1 MSNSKFIPIIGMEIH
16 VEPTTKSKMFCECP
30 ADHFAQPAN
39 SHTCP
44 VCIGLPGALPIPNQ
58 SAIEACVKLGLALN
72 CHINQQSKFDR
83 KNYFYPDLPKAY
95 QISQYDLPFCENGQF
110 DFPSADNPDT
120 ATDIIMDSVGI
131 TRIHM
136 EEDTGKLQH
145 QTLDGQSVSL
155 VDYNRSGVP
164 LIEIVTEPHLHSAAQ
179 VKQFLKWLTKTMR
192 YLGISDCDMEKGAMR
207 LEANISVA
215 ALPPDKGRLK
225 GGHID
230 YSNIP
235 LPNYKVEIKNVNSF
249 RYIEKAIEYE
259 INRHIEILKSGQT
272 PAQETRG
279 YNENRGVTFSQRSK
293 EEAQDYRYF
302 PEPDIPPIN
311 LDDQLIATLTDV
323 SSHTPVSSLIELNEI
338 HKLRL
343 DYLESIITHPDS
355 VATFT
360 QVIAELPKE
369 LSIDDA
375 AKLITQQKIDLQSSS
390 PKELLTTLKKSIKTY
405 SMTQQDIQ
413 AIIDEL
419 ISTSHDQVQ
428 QFKDG
433 KTNIIG
439 YFVGQVMQRTKGQ
452 ADPKLV
458 NQLISQSLQNS

>member
-1 MSNSKFIPIIGMEIH
+1 MQYIPIIGMEIH
-16 VEPTTKSKMFCECP
+16 VEPTSNSKMFCECP

-39 SHTCP
+39 THTCP
-44 VCIGLPGALPIPNQ
+44 VCLGLPGALPIPNQ
-58 SAIEACVKLGLALN
+58 SAINACVKLGLALN

-95 QISQYDLPFCENGQF
+95 QISQYDLPFCENGHF
-110 DFPSADNPDT
+110 EFPSTDNPDT
-120 ATDIIMDSVGI
+120 ATDIIMDSIGI

-155 VDYNRSGVP
+155 IDYNRSGVP

-179 VKQFLKWLTKTMR
+179 VKQFLKWLTKTLR
-192 YLGISDCDMEKGAMR
+192 YLDISNCDMEKGTMR

-215 ALPPDKGRLK
+215 ALPPDKGGSKRSQ
-225 GGHID
+225 ID

-235 LPNYKVEIKNVNSF
+235 LPNYKVEVKNVNSF

-259 INRHIEILKSGQT
+259 INRHIELSQSGQT

-279 YNENRGVTFSQRSK
+279 YNENRGVTFSQRTK

-311 LDDQLIATLTDV
+311 LDDSLIKTLTEA
-323 SSHTPVSSLIELNEI
+323 SSHTPVSSLTELNQQ
-338 HKLRL
+338 HQLRL
-343 DYLESIITHPDS
+343 DYLESIITSPNS
-355 VATFT
+355 ISTFN
-360 QVIAELPKE
+360 QIIADLPNGLTVK
-369 LSIDDA
+369 DA
-375 AKLITQQKIDLQSSS
+375 AKLITQQKIDLQATST
-390 PKELLTTLKKSIKTY
+390 KELFATLKKSIKTY
-405 SMTQQDIQ
+405 SLSRQDIQ
-413 AIIDEL
+413 TIIDEL
-419 ISTSHDQVQ
+419 INNSPEQIQ

-458 NQLISQSLQNS
+458 NQLLTQTLQTRA